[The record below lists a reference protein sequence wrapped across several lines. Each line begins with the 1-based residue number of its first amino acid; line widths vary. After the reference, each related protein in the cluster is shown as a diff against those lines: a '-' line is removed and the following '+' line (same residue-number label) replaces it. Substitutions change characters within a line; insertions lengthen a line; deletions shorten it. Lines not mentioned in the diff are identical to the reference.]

1 MSEIII
7 ARNSNIIATEIKII
21 KNQTAQTVLMAS
33 IDIGKRLIEAKEL
46 LAHGEWQSWLEEQI
60 DYKQS
65 TANNLMRIAKEYED
79 SSDKLK
85 SISYSQAVALLALPE
100 EDREE
105 FISENDVSNMSVRE
119 LQEAIKA
126 KEEAENERDEFKKN
140 AVELSEK
147 MNEATERAEEAEEE
161 ARSINQDFKEL
172 KASIEEIE
180 SKNKKNQQNLEAEK
194 KKLLDTIKKLEAEK
208 EVISAEVVLPDEEL
222 DKIRQEERDKH
233 QKLIDEQKAKVTEL
247 ENKLK
252 KTANTSIMEFKVYFE
267 STQNSYNK
275 MIECISKIEDD
286 KETIDKLKGAL
297 IKLLDEFKKGI

>member
-1 MSEIII
+1 MSEVIV
-7 ARNSNIIATEIKII
+7 ARDSQTIATEIKII

-46 LAHGEWQSWLEEQI
+46 LAHGEWQNWLEEQV

-65 TANNLMRIAKEYED
+65 TANNLMRIAKEYEN
-79 SSDKLK
+79 SSEKLK
-85 SISYSQAVALLALPE
+85 TISYSQAVALLALSD

-105 FISENDVSNMSVRE
+105 FVQANDVSDMSVRE

-126 KEEAENERDEFKKN
+126 KEDAEQERDE
-140 AVELSEK
+140 LSQK
-147 MNEATERAEEAEEE
+147 MNEVIKAKEKAEEE
-161 ARSINQDFKEL
+161 ADIEYQTSKQL

-180 SKNKKNQQNLEAEK
+180 SKNKKSQQNLEAEK
-194 KKLLDTIKKLEAEK
+194 KKLLDTIKKLEADK

-222 DKIRQEERDKH
+222 EKIRQEEAEKH
-233 QKLIDEQKAKVTEL
+233 QKLIDEQKAKVAEL

-267 STQNSYNK
+267 NTQNSYNK
-275 MIECISKIEDD
+275 MIECISKIKDD
-286 KETIDKLKGAL
+286 KETADKLKGA
-297 IKLLDEFKKGI
+297 IVKLLDEFKKAV